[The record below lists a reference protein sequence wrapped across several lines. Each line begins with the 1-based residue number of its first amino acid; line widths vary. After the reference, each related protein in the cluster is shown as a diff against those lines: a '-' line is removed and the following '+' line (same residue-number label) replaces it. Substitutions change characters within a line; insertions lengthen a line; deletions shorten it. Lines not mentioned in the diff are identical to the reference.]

1 MTGILERETGKIRA
15 TVAPDRTKRSDAG
28 SALKKVQRFTPTKRR
43 RSGGW
48 MTSTRTTVNHLE
60 TCVNGNIH
68 TNSVENFGSLLKR
81 GINGTYVSVEPFHL
95 FRYVDE
101 QAFRFNLNAAVLSL
115 GLSRE
120 VVDTVQDERR
130 NSVEEDSPGE

>member
-1 MTGILERETGKIRA
+1 
-15 TVAPDRTKRSDAG
+15 
-28 SALKKVQRFTPTKRR
+28 
-43 RSGGW
+43 
-48 MTSTRTTVNHLE
+48 
-60 TCVNGNIH
+60 VNGNIH

-101 QAFRFNLNAAVLSL
+101 QAFRFNLNAAVLSF